1 MGKSF
6 KVTIP
11 AGSLLESELIG
22 KEGKQRQQRL
32 YFLAELGAEQLKREP
47 ISVVK
52 NDVVKREME
61 TKKEFKNR
69 GVVTFPV
76 EDLLS
81 M

>member
-11 AGSLLESELIG
+11 AGSLLESELMG

-32 YFLAELGAEQLKREP
+32 YFLAELGAEQLKRAP
-47 ISVVK
+47 ISSVK
-52 NDVVKREME
+52 GEESKRIVE
-61 TKKEFKNR
+61 TKKTNKNS
-69 GVVTFPV
+69 GVVKFPM